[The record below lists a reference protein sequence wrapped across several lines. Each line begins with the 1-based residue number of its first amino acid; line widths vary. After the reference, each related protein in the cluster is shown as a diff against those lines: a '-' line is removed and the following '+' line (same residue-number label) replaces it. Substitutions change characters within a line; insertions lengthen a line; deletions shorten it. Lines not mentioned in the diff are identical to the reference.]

1 MLRVW
6 TDVGAKRPVALLA
19 KIVEQKDSIFIIRY
33 LSESDDK
40 IWRYEEDTY
49 TIDEDQIQEDL
60 DTTHETDLGFRA
72 VGDDGFI
79 KIGDELSEDEL

>member
-6 TDVGAKRPVALLA
+6 TDIGAKRPVALLA
-19 KIVEQKDSIFIIRY
+19 KIVEQKGSFFIIRY

-40 IWRYEEDTY
+40 IWRYEEETY
-49 TIDEDQIQEDL
+49 TIEEDQIQEDL
-60 DTTHETDLGFRA
+60 DTTHETDLGFRS

-79 KIGDELSEDEL
+79 KICDELSEDEL

>member
-6 TDVGAKRPVALLA
+6 TDIGAKRPVALLA

-49 TIDEDQIQEDL
+49 EIDEDQIQEDL
-60 DTTHETDLGFRA
+60 DTSQETDLGFRQ
-72 VGDDGFI
+72 VGEGFI
-79 KIGDELSEDEL
+79 KIGDELSDDEI

>member
-6 TDVGAKRPVALLA
+6 TDIGAKRPVPLLA

-40 IWRYEEDTY
+40 IWRYEEETY
-49 TIDEDQIQEDL
+49 EIDEDSIEEDFC
-60 DTTHETDLGFRA
+60 TTLETDIGFKVA
-72 VGDDGFI
+72 SEDGFI
-79 KIGDELSEDEL
+79 KIGDEPDYDEI